1 MKYIIINGQEIP
13 SEILELSDIQIIDEG
28 TLKGKKEA
36 YKIKGKFAARMT
48 PFIGII
54 DENGKIQKGFY
65 SEASTNVF
73 KDFIDYEK
81 CK

>member
-1 MKYIIINGQEIP
+1 MKYIIINGQTIP
-13 SEILELSDIQIIDEG
+13 SEILELSDIQ
-28 TLKGKKEA
+28 
-36 YKIKGKFAARMT
+36 
-48 PFIGII
+48 II

>member
-1 MKYIIINGQEIP
+1 MKYIIINSQTIP

-36 YKIKGKFAARMT
+36 YKIKSKFAARMT

-54 DENGKIQKGFY
+54 DEDGKIQKGFY